1 MVAIRVAY
9 ESRPSKKL
17 ISFGRGDV
25 CDGRGRGRESGQ
37 KQRIIC
43 DLNKVQAWV
52 TRGLDPVE
60 LWVSFRER
68 VSLLCPRSSTTLLCI
83 SLDLLCRHSLERVIS
98 IKLSFLLF
106 FFFCNLFREKKNF
119 EATKLINQRDRQ
131 SGI

>member
-1 MVAIRVAY
+1 MDAIRVAY

-68 VSLLCPRSSTTLLCI
+68 VSLLCPRSSTILLCI
-83 SLDLLCRHSLERVIS
+83 SLDLLCRHSLERIIS
-98 IKLSFLLF
+98 IKLSFLP

>member
-1 MVAIRVAY
+1 MDAIRVAY

-17 ISFGRGDV
+17 ISFGDV
-25 CDGRGRGRESGQ
+25 CDGRRRGRESGQ

-68 VSLLCPRSSTTLLCI
+68 VSLLLHYPPLYFVRLALSTLARANNFYQTILSS
-83 SLDLLCRHSLERVIS
+83 
-98 IKLSFLLF
+98 F
-106 FFFCNLFREKKNF
+106 FFLQSFSRKEKF
-119 EATKLINQRDRQ
+119 
-131 SGI
+131 

>member
-1 MVAIRVAY
+1 MDAIRVAY

-17 ISFGRGDV
+17 ISFGDV
-25 CDGRGRGRESGQ
+25 CDGRRRGRESGQ

-68 VSLLCPRSSTTLLCI
+68 VSLLCPRSSTILLCI
-83 SLDLLCRHSLERVIS
+83 SLDLLCRHSLERIIS
-98 IKLSFLLF
+98 IKLSFLPF
-106 FFFCNLFREKKNF
+106 FSFPIFFEKKNF